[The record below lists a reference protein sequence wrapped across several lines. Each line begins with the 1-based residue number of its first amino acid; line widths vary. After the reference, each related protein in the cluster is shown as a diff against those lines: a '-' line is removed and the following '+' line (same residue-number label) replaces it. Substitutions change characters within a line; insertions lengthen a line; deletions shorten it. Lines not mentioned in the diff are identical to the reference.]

1 MSQVAVVCLE
11 CAKAGLTITGGF
23 ELAWKLTNGGMNAV
37 SPPRQFLL
45 NQTFPDDR
53 TKVWTESKV
62 AMALHNQVMGNPH
75 DKIYDSKFNVEH
87 KISWWPK

>member
-53 TKVWTESKV
+53 TKV
-62 AMALHNQVMGNPH
+62 
-75 DKIYDSKFNVEH
+75 D
-87 KISWWPK
+87 